1 MFTKLKIK
9 MVGSDYTAR
18 QKAKDIVKSR
28 AKTRKYCREMNKVL
42 GNLLNQIT
50 NSDDNVDCILSTG
63 YNTIQMC
70 VSAIE
75 DMNTSASYK
84 SATGAI
90 ENSRKKVDLIMEINE
105 EMNQL
110 ELHNYV

>member
-1 MFTKLKIK
+1 MG
-9 MVGSDYTAR
+9 GSDYVVR
-18 QKAKDIVKSR
+18 QKAKEIVKSR
-28 AKTRKYCREMNKVL
+28 AKTRRYCREMRQMLEK
-42 GNLLNQIT
+42 LLNKIT
-50 NSDDNVDCILSTG
+50 DSDDNVDCILATG

-75 DMNTSASYK
+75 DMNTVGSYN
-84 SATGAI
+84 SATDAM
-90 ENSRKKVDLIMEINE
+90 ENSRKKVNLMMEIDE